1 MKDYRPFEIALDQA
15 LHPAHRNTQ
24 EYKSLWYI
32 ILTALTHKTSPT
44 RRQMWD
50 ELIVSQT
57 GVAVPLAYAVTRYRE
72 SRGYDLCAPDD
83 NKATNEKAR
92 YPNARRQVSVAP
104 FAKVQEEGE
113 IVTTKMIDKE
123 VLASTLKVGDK
134 FRIPAVMNE
143 EQVVLMKDPDRIVY
157 EQVGAINPRFYVLDQ
172 YRSVIIQVPYKGPE
186 FGGVPVKPQHM
197 KYYDN
202 GVMSTTKRGPLDW
215 KLNAN
220 QFVSV
225 VMLSDE
231 HCYNIVAGYL
241 NGTPGVAKQF
251 SRLYSM
257 PRELLTE
264 RAARHVAFVKGT
276 VPSAEDL

>member
-72 SRGYDLCAPDD
+72 SRGYEVCAPDD
-83 NKATNEKAR
+83 NKAL
-92 YPNARRQVSVAP
+92 YPNAR
-104 FAKVQEEGE
+104 K
-113 IVTTKMIDKE
+113 IVTPKMIDKT
-123 VLASTLKVGDK
+123 VLAATIQVGDK
-134 FRIPAVMNE
+134 FRIPDVIDE
-143 EQVVLMKDPDRIVY
+143 EQVVLLKDPDRIAY
-157 EQVGAINPRFYVLDQ
+157 EQVGVINPRFYVMCQ
-172 YRSVIIQVPYKGPE
+172 HRSVIIQVPYKGPE

-225 VMLSDE
+225 FMLSDE

-241 NGTPGVAKQF
+241 NGTPGVVKQF
-251 SRLYSM
+251 SM
-257 PRELLTE
+257 PREILTE